1 MSVCVGS
8 LYKHAILV
16 AISVKEEREA
26 EKIRGGERNM
36 KIYKR

>member
-16 AISVKEEREA
+16 AISVKEERERL
-26 EKIRGGERNM
+26 KKYGEERET
-36 KIYKR
+36 

>member
-26 EKIRGGERNM
+26 EKIRGG
-36 KIYKR
+36 